1 MKNPHGFISFN
12 TIKSGKSNFREDR
25 GNNLRY
31 TVRIV
36 WKLTA

>member
-12 TIKSGKSNFREDR
+12 TIKLGKLYFREDR
-25 GNNLRY
+25 GNNQRY